1 MTGNLTA
8 SSTDGSTAGS
18 SLTCN
23 LTQYNGTAGLSLNG
37 TYSAVIQFE
46 ATLDQLNW
54 VAVNAYPASGTQT
67 AVTSATGTT
76 GLWRANVAGMAAVRL
91 RCSTYTSG
99 TAVAVI
105 NISQASIGY

>member
-8 SSTDGSTAGS
+8 SSSDGSTAGS

-23 LTQYNGTAGLSLNG
+23 LTQYNGTAGISLTG
-37 TYSAVIQFE
+37 TFSVTVQFE

-54 VAVNAYPASGTQT
+54 VSINAYPASGTQT
-67 AVTSATGTT
+67 AVTSATAT
-76 GLWRANVAGMAAVRL
+76 GLWRANVAGMAAVRV

-105 NISQASIGY
+105 NPAQASIGY